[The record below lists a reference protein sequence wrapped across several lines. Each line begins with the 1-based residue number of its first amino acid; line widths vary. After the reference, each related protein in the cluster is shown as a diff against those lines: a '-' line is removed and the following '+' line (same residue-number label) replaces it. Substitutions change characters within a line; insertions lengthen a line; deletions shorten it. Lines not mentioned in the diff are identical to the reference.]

1 MFSELEPAIA
11 IPVQKL
17 PDNRL
22 VCHSTKVD
30 FYSVHVWDWDGIAVY
45 HQRLMEERASR
56 LLSQT
61 CWTGCLLGGGATI
74 YFLFG
79 LAGYVHSSL
88 LNFTVALVL
97 AGALIFFLYH
107 FLTAVKDT
115 GWIGWSIWA
124 AILIIILVEFVLGLL
139 PPTSRDELTHHLA
152 IPKLYAK
159 AGRIVEVPMA
169 PYAYYPMLLDM
180 LFTPWVY
187 WGYDFVPKWIHALF
201 GFLTGLLLY
210 AYCGGR
216 MNAVYGLLGFFLFVS
231 TPVIARLSH
240 WGYIDLGITFYT
252 TASLLCLLRWREERE
267 SLQWL
272 TLAALSLG
280 FALATKPNGL
290 VAALLISLLFLL
302 VILKPPRKNWVQ
314 ISRELLLYGGLMLL
328 PFLPWLVKNWYQTGN
343 PFFPL
348 LSHFFSQRVP
358 SAAEGASFGG
368 LGIFV
373 KRELLYGENIWQ
385 IISLP
390 LRVFFSGRDDN
401 PQLFDGV
408 LTPILIV
415 LLPWAFKG
423 KWIEDKKFLASFAFL
438 FLAYA
443 IFLVD
448 MRIRYILSIVPPL
461 VMLAVYGIFNV
472 YLRIKRPVY
481 LFVGLIA
488 FAAWHGSYLWH
499 YVRATEPFG
508 YLSGSESRDT
518 YLERML
524 PEYAGFK
531 YINSTT
537 APTAKIYLLFVGR
550 RGYYCERDYFHDGG
564 DLPGYLLGVIRAAK
578 SPDQIDQALKRKQIT
593 HLMVREEL
601 LVDFL
606 MHNLTPAQA
615 ATWSQFVQTRLI
627 LNFRDRGHA
636 VYQLHG

>member
-1 MFSELEPAIA
+1 
-11 IPVQKL
+11 
-17 PDNRL
+17 
-22 VCHSTKVD
+22 
-30 FYSVHVWDWDGIAVY
+30 
-45 HQRLMEERASR
+45 MEERFSV
-56 LLSQT
+56 LLNRT
-61 CWTGCLLGGGATI
+61 CLVGCLLGVCGTW

-79 LAGYVHSSL
+79 LAGYVSNPW
-88 LNFTVALVL
+88 LNFSVVIVLVAATL
-97 AGALIFFLYH
+97 FFICH
-107 FLTAVKDT
+107 FLAIPRQTHRLGK
-115 GWIGWSIWA
+115 IIWA
-124 AILIIILVEFVLGLL
+124 AILVILIVEIVLGLL

-159 AGRIVEVPMA
+159 AGRIIEVPIA
-169 PYAYYPMLLDM
+169 PYSYYPMLIDM
-180 LFTPWVY
+180 LYTPWVF

-201 GFLTGLLLY
+201 GFLTGLLIY

-216 MNAVYGLLGFFLFVS
+216 MNAVYGLLGFFFFVS

-290 VAALLISLLFLL
+290 VAALLISLMFLL
-302 VILKPPRKNWVQ
+302 VIVKPPRKSAAQ
-314 ISRELLLYGGLMLL
+314 IGRELLVYGGLTLL
-328 PFLPWLVKNWYQTGN
+328 PFLPWLVKNWFQTGN

-348 LSHFFSQRVP
+348 LGNFFVHRGPTTTES
-358 SAAEGASFGG
+358 ASFGAI
-368 LGIFV
+368 GILV
-373 KRELLYGENIWQ
+373 KRELLYGENFWQ
-385 IISLP
+385 IFGLP
-390 LRVFFSGRDDN
+390 LRVFFSGQDDN
-401 PQLFDGV
+401 PQFFDGV
-408 LTPILIV
+408 LTPILII

-423 KWIEDKKFLASFAFL
+423 KWLEDKKLLASFALL
-438 FLAYA
+438 FLLYA

-448 MRIRYILSIVPPL
+448 LRIRYILSIVAPL

-481 LFVGLIA
+481 LFVGLAA
-488 FAAWHGSYLWH
+488 FVAWHGSYLWR

-524 PEYAGFK
+524 PEYASFK
-531 YINSTT
+531 YINSAT

-578 SPDQIDQALKRKQIT
+578 SPDQIDQALKQKQIT

-606 MHNLTPAQA
+606 THNLTPTQAEVWRQFAQ
-615 ATWSQFVQTRLI
+615 SGLI

>member
-1 MFSELEPAIA
+1 
-11 IPVQKL
+11 
-17 PDNRL
+17 
-22 VCHSTKVD
+22 
-30 FYSVHVWDWDGIAVY
+30 
-45 HQRLMEERASR
+45 MEERFSV
-56 LLSQT
+56 LLNRT
-61 CWTGCLLGGGATI
+61 CLVGCLLGVCGTW

-79 LAGYVHSSL
+79 LAGYVSNPW
-88 LNFTVALVL
+88 LNFSVVIVLVAATL
-97 AGALIFFLYH
+97 FFICH
-107 FLTAVKDT
+107 FLAIPRQTHRLGK
-115 GWIGWSIWA
+115 IIWA
-124 AILIIILVEFVLGLL
+124 AILVILIVEIVLGLL

-159 AGRIVEVPMA
+159 AGRIIEVPIA
-169 PYAYYPMLLDM
+169 PYSYYPMLIDM
-180 LFTPWVY
+180 LYTPWVF

-201 GFLTGLLLY
+201 GFLTGLLIY

-216 MNAVYGLLGFFLFVS
+216 MNAVYGLLGFFFFVS

-290 VAALLISLLFLL
+290 VAALLISLMFLL
-302 VILKPPRKNWVQ
+302 VIVKPPRKSAAQ
-314 ISRELLLYGGLMLL
+314 IGRELLVYGGLTLL
-328 PFLPWLVKNWYQTGN
+328 PFLPWLVKNWFQTGN

-348 LSHFFSQRVP
+348 LGNFFVHRGPTTTES
-358 SAAEGASFGG
+358 ASFGAI
-368 LGIFV
+368 GILV
-373 KRELLYGENIWQ
+373 KRELLYGENFWQ
-385 IISLP
+385 IFGLP
-390 LRVFFSGRDDN
+390 LRVFFSGQDDN
-401 PQLFDGV
+401 PQFFDGV
-408 LTPILIV
+408 LTPILII

-423 KWIEDKKFLASFAFL
+423 KWLEDKKLLASFALL
-438 FLAYA
+438 FLLYA

-448 MRIRYILSIVPPL
+448 LRIRYILSIVPPL

-481 LFVGLIA
+481 LFVGLAA
-488 FAAWHGSYLWH
+488 FVAWHGSYLWR

-524 PEYAGFK
+524 PEYASFK
-531 YINSTT
+531 YINSAT

-578 SPDQIDQALKRKQIT
+578 SPDQIDQALKQKQIT

-606 MHNLTPAQA
+606 THNLTPTQAEVWRQFAQ
-615 ATWSQFVQTRLI
+615 SGLI

>member
-1 MFSELEPAIA
+1 
-11 IPVQKL
+11 
-17 PDNRL
+17 
-22 VCHSTKVD
+22 
-30 FYSVHVWDWDGIAVY
+30 
-45 HQRLMEERASR
+45 MEERFSV
-56 LLSQT
+56 LLNRT
-61 CWTGCLLGGGATI
+61 CLVGCLLGVCGTW

-79 LAGYVHSSL
+79 LAGYVSNPW
-88 LNFTVALVL
+88 LNFSVVIVLVAATL
-97 AGALIFFLYH
+97 FFICH
-107 FLTAVKDT
+107 FLAIPRQTHRLGK
-115 GWIGWSIWA
+115 IIWA
-124 AILIIILVEFVLGLL
+124 AILVILIVEIVLGLL

-159 AGRIVEVPMA
+159 AGRIIEVPIA
-169 PYAYYPMLLDM
+169 PYSYYPMLIDM
-180 LFTPWVY
+180 LYTPWVS

-201 GFLTGLLLY
+201 GFLTGLLIY

-216 MNAVYGLLGFFLFVS
+216 MNAVYGLLGFFFFVS

-290 VAALLISLLFLL
+290 VAALLISLMFLL
-302 VILKPPRKNWVQ
+302 VIVKPPRKSAAQ
-314 ISRELLLYGGLMLL
+314 IGRELLVYGGLTLL
-328 PFLPWLVKNWYQTGN
+328 PFLPWLVKNWFQTGN

-348 LSHFFSQRVP
+348 LGNFFVHRGPTTTES
-358 SAAEGASFGG
+358 ASFGAI
-368 LGIFV
+368 GILV
-373 KRELLYGENIWQ
+373 KRELLYGENFWQ
-385 IISLP
+385 IFGLP
-390 LRVFFSGRDDN
+390 LRVFFSGQDDN
-401 PQLFDGV
+401 PQFFDGV
-408 LTPILIV
+408 LTPILII

-423 KWIEDKKFLASFAFL
+423 KWLEDKKLLASFALL
-438 FLAYA
+438 FLLYA

-448 MRIRYILSIVPPL
+448 LRIRYILSIVPPL

-481 LFVGLIA
+481 LFVGLAA
-488 FAAWHGSYLWH
+488 FVAWHGSYLWR

-524 PEYAGFK
+524 PEYASFK
-531 YINSTT
+531 YINSAT

-578 SPDQIDQALKRKQIT
+578 SPDQIDQALKQKQIT

-606 MHNLTPAQA
+606 THNLTPTQAEVWRQFAQ
-615 ATWSQFVQTRLI
+615 SGLI

>member
-1 MFSELEPAIA
+1 
-11 IPVQKL
+11 
-17 PDNRL
+17 
-22 VCHSTKVD
+22 
-30 FYSVHVWDWDGIAVY
+30 
-45 HQRLMEERASR
+45 MEERFSV
-56 LLSQT
+56 LLNRT
-61 CWTGCLLGGGATI
+61 CLVGCLLGVCGTW

-79 LAGYVHSSL
+79 LAGYVSNPW
-88 LNFTVALVL
+88 LNFSVVIVLVAATL
-97 AGALIFFLYH
+97 FFICH
-107 FLTAVKDT
+107 FLAIPRQTHRLGK
-115 GWIGWSIWA
+115 IIWA
-124 AILIIILVEFVLGLL
+124 AILVILIVEIVLGLL

-159 AGRIVEVPMA
+159 AGRIIEVPIA
-169 PYAYYPMLLDM
+169 PYSYYPMLIDM
-180 LFTPWVY
+180 LYTPWVF

-201 GFLTGLLLY
+201 GFLTGLLIY

-216 MNAVYGLLGFFLFVS
+216 MNAVYGLLGFFFFVS

-290 VAALLISLLFLL
+290 VAALLISLMFLL
-302 VILKPPRKNWVQ
+302 VIVKPPRKSAAQ
-314 ISRELLLYGGLMLL
+314 IGRELLVYGGLTLL
-328 PFLPWLVKNWYQTGN
+328 PFLPWLVKNWSQTGN

-348 LSHFFSQRVP
+348 LGNFFVHRGPTTTES
-358 SAAEGASFGG
+358 ASFGAI
-368 LGIFV
+368 GILV
-373 KRELLYGENIWQ
+373 KRELLYGENFWQ
-385 IISLP
+385 IFGLP
-390 LRVFFSGRDDN
+390 LRVFFSGQDDN
-401 PQLFDGV
+401 PQFFDGV
-408 LTPILIV
+408 LTPILII

-423 KWIEDKKFLASFAFL
+423 KWLEDKKLLASFALL
-438 FLAYA
+438 FLLYA

-448 MRIRYILSIVPPL
+448 LRIRYILSIVPPL

-481 LFVGLIA
+481 LFVGLAA
-488 FAAWHGSYLWH
+488 FVAWHGSYLWR

-524 PEYAGFK
+524 PEYASFK
-531 YINSTT
+531 YINSAT

-578 SPDQIDQALKRKQIT
+578 SPDQIDQALKQKQIT

-606 MHNLTPAQA
+606 THNLTPTQAEVWRQFAQ
-615 ATWSQFVQTRLI
+615 SGLI

>member
-1 MFSELEPAIA
+1 
-11 IPVQKL
+11 
-17 PDNRL
+17 
-22 VCHSTKVD
+22 
-30 FYSVHVWDWDGIAVY
+30 
-45 HQRLMEERASR
+45 MEERFSV
-56 LLSQT
+56 LLNRT
-61 CWTGCLLGGGATI
+61 CLVGCLLGVCGTW

-79 LAGYVHSSL
+79 LAGYVSNPW
-88 LNFTVALVL
+88 LNFSVVIVL
-97 AGALIFFLYH
+97 LATAVFFICH
-107 FLTAVKDT
+107 FLEILRQTHRLGK
-115 GWIGWSIWA
+115 IIWA
-124 AILIIILVEFVLGLL
+124 AIFVILIVEIVLGLL

-159 AGRIVEVPMA
+159 AGRIIEVPIA
-169 PYAYYPMLLDM
+169 PYSYYPMLIDM
-180 LFTPWVY
+180 LYTPWVF

-210 AYCGGR
+210 AYLGGR
-216 MNAVYGLLGFFLFVS
+216 MNAVYGLLGFFFFVS

-290 VAALLISLLFLL
+290 VAALLISLMFLL
-302 VILKPPRKNWVQ
+302 VIVKPPRKSATQ
-314 ISRELLLYGGLMLL
+314 IGRELLLYGGLTLL
-328 PFLPWLVKNWYQTGN
+328 PFLPWLVKNWSQTGN

-348 LSHFFSQRVP
+348 LGNVFVYRGPTATES
-358 SAAEGASFGG
+358 ASFGAI
-368 LGIFV
+368 GILI
-373 KRELLYGENIWQ
+373 KRELLYGENFSQ
-385 IISLP
+385 ILSLP

-401 PQLFDGV
+401 PQFFDGV
-408 LTPILIV
+408 LTPILII

-423 KWIEDKKFLASFAFL
+423 KWLEDKKLLASFALL
-438 FLAYA
+438 FLLYA
-443 IFLVD
+443 VFLVD
-448 MRIRYILSIVPPL
+448 LRIRYILSIVPPL
-461 VMLAVYGIFNV
+461 VMLAVYGIFNI

-488 FAAWHGSYLWH
+488 FMAWHGSYLWH

-524 PEYAGFK
+524 PEYAAFRF
-531 YINSTT
+531 INQTT
-537 APTAKIYLLFVGR
+537 APAAKIYLLFVGR

-564 DLPGYLLGVIRAAK
+564 ELPGYLLGVIRAAK
-578 SPDQIDQALKRKQIT
+578 SSDQIDQALKRKQIT

-606 MHNLTPAQA
+606 THNLTPAQA
-615 ATWSQFVQTRLI
+615 ATWSQFAQSRLT